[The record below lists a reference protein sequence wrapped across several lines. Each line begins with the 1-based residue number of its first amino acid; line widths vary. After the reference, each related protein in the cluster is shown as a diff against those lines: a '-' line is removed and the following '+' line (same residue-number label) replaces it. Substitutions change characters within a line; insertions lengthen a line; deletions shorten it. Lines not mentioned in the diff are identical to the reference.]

1 MNLLLVD
8 DEFDVLNGILN
19 AVNFDVIGVDTVYTS
34 QDAGHAKELLSRCE
48 VDVMVTDIEMP
59 GESGLELMQW
69 VRERRLE
76 IVMLFC
82 TVYADFNYAQKA
94 VELHSFDYFLKPI
107 YYPALQERIGA
118 AVQEAQRL
126 KSERNYRKFGQRWVQ
141 SCGEAA
147 RNFWNAAV
155 RGTEAEAALL
165 KSAERE
171 LLPYRKEDRFSLCFL
186 ALREEEEL
194 PAWKRYAF
202 QNMAE
207 EIFGEQKNV
216 HLEAVFR
223 RTDDVWCVVLS
234 QQEGFSEQCIPELCR
249 KMCGCVQCHLS
260 AVLSCYYDCFISLD
274 GIRQAASELLLFCED
289 DAAAKSGVHSKGEHS
304 VRELS
309 CILPQLGEWELLL
322 SAGNGE
328 ELIRQ
333 IFRYF
338 DELIAHSQVD
348 KNVLK
353 SLRLDITQMVHSVLK
368 ERGRNAGE
376 IFSNVEYDRRYQRAL
391 SSSAGMKRYLS
402 FLVATACS
410 SLRRSAHAKSVT
422 GQVQEYIGAHLGEE
436 ITCASMAKLVYL
448 NADYL
453 ARLFK
458 KEVGM
463 SIGAYLHECRIQEA
477 KKLLLQ
483 AELPINEVAQRVGYD
498 NFSYF
503 SYLFRKRTGVSPNE
517 YRKNSL
523 SAGEKWRGAE

>member
-1 MNLLLVD
+1 
-8 DEFDVLNGILN
+8 
-19 AVNFDVIGVDTVYTS
+19 
-34 QDAGHAKELLSRCE
+34 
-48 VDVMVTDIEMP
+48 MVTDIEMP

-118 AVQEAQRL
+118 AVQETQRL

-165 KSAERE
+165 KTAERE

-309 CILPQLGEWELLL
+309 CILPQVGEWELLL

-338 DELIAHSQVD
+338 GELIAHSQVD

-353 SLRLDITQMVHSVLK
+353 SLRLDITQMV
-368 ERGRNAGE
+368 
-376 IFSNVEYDRRYQRAL
+376 
-391 SSSAGMKRYLS
+391 
-402 FLVATACS
+402 
-410 SLRRSAHAKSVT
+410 
-422 GQVQEYIGAHLGEE
+422 
-436 ITCASMAKLVYL
+436 
-448 NADYL
+448 YL